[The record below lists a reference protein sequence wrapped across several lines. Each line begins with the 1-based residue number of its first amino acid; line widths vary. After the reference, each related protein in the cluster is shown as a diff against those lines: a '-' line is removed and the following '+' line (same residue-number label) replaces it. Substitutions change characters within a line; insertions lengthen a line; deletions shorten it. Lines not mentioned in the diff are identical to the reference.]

1 MIILPK
7 GHRLSKQHSIR
18 IRDLAGEQYVQRA
31 FCEFGDLIDV
41 RDMVERF
48 PTQTAQDAKSSTRA
62 IETTGY
68 LGW

>member
-31 FCEFGDLIDV
+31 FCEFGDMIDV
-41 RDMVERF
+41 RGMVDKVSDPGSAR
-48 PTQTAQDAKSSTRA
+48 
-62 IETTGY
+62 
-68 LGW
+68 